1 MRKIIFFS
9 EFMKEKSTVFRER
22 TDAKLKKTGMKF
34 LFGDDFGAHRF
45 FMLKLLT
52 AAVCTLIAA
61 GISRVFLL
69 PAAVLGYELPD
80 IFAEVSNE
88 ADNRE
93 MLEDI
98 RTIYD
103 TVRIQARAG
112 VFVTVSAMDCY
123 LIVVHPRMKAAL
135 LEFNNRIL
143 AKNSLAEAIDG
154 LESRFDNRYMDSFC
168 IVLRQ
173 AMVSGRSVRIL
184 TDLSN
189 QMNDVEHALRL
200 RQREKLDRQIQLLE
214 LLLFTGL
221 LAVCVYA
228 IAVEIMGAVMKF

>member
-1 MRKIIFFS
+1 MRKIVFFS
-9 EFMKEKSTVFRER
+9 EFLKEKGTAIRER
-22 TDAKLKKTGMKF
+22 TDAKLKRTGMQF
-34 LFGDDFGAHRF
+34 LFGDAFGARQF
-45 FMLKLLT
+45 WLLKLLT
-52 AAVCTLIAA
+52 AGVCALAA
-61 GISRVFLL
+61 AKLHWLFSV
-69 PAAVLGYELPD
+69 PAAVLGAELPD
-80 IFAEVSNE
+80 IFADISNE

-98 RTIYD
+98 RTIFD
-103 TVRIQARAG
+103 TVRIQAKAG
-112 VFVTVSAMDCY
+112 VFVTVSVMDCY
-123 LIVVHPRMKAAL
+123 LIVTHPRLKAAL

-143 AKNSLAEAIDG
+143 AKNSLTEAIDG
-154 LESRFDNRYMDSFC
+154 LEARFDNRYIDSFC

-189 QMNDVEHALRL
+189 QMTDVEHALRL
-200 RQREKLDRQIQLLE
+200 RKKEKLDRKIQLLE

-221 LAVCVYA
+221 LAVCIYA

>member
-1 MRKIIFFS
+1 MRKTIFFS
-9 EFMKEKSTVFRER
+9 GFLKEKSTAFEER
-22 TDAKLKKTGMKF
+22 TDVKLRKTGMKF
-34 LFGDDFGAHRF
+34 LFGDAFRARHF
-45 FMLKLLT
+45 WLIKILS
-52 AAVCTLIAA
+52 AAVFVLIAA
-61 GISRVFLL
+61 GIGWIFLL

-80 IFAEVSNE
+80 IFAEASNE

-112 VFVTVSAMDCY
+112 VFVTVSVMDCY
-123 LIVVHPRMKAAL
+123 LIVAHPRLKAAL

-143 AKNSLAEAIDG
+143 AKNSLAEAVDG
-154 LESRFDNRYMDSFC
+154 LEARFDNRYIDSFC

-173 AMVSGRSVRIL
+173 AMVSGRSVQIL

-200 RQREKLDRQIQLLE
+200 RQREKLDRQVQLLE

>member
-9 EFMKEKSTVFRER
+9 EFLREKSNVFLER
-22 TDAKLKKTGMKF
+22 TEAKLKKTGMKF
-34 LFGDDFGAHRF
+34 LFGDGFGAHHF
-45 FMLKLLT
+45 WLLKLLT
-52 AAVCTLIAA
+52 AAVCALIAA
-61 GISRVFLL
+61 EFHWLFSF

-80 IFAEVSNE
+80 IFADISNE
-88 ADNRE
+88 ADNRK

-112 VFVTVSAMDCY
+112 VFVTVSVLDCY
-123 LIVVHPRMKAAL
+123 LIVTHPRLKAAL

-143 AKNSLAEAIDG
+143 AKNSLTEAIDG
-154 LESRFDNRYMDSFC
+154 LEARFDNRYIDSFC

-189 QMNDVEHALRL
+189 QMTDVEHALRL
-200 RQREKLDRQIQLLE
+200 RQKEKLDRQVQLLE

-221 LAVCVYA
+221 LAVCIYA
-228 IAVEIMGAVMKF
+228 IAVEIIGAVMKF